1 MKKEFITYELALR
14 LKVLGFDESCLKVGN
29 PNGVIFWRFMD
40 VAGME
45 GVGIDNLLEVE
56 FDDRWVE
63 IPTFSQSFRWFR
75 EKHYL
80 ISSVWQFG
88 IGVKSGISSFEY
100 MIDKL
105 NNSGLS
111 QFVQDFP
118 YNTYEEAELACLE
131 NLIELV
137 ESKSE

>member
-1 MKKEFITYELALR
+1 MEKEFIHYEMAVK
-14 LKVLGFDESCLKVGN
+14 LKSLGFNEPCLKVGN
-29 PNGVIFWRFMD
+29 PNGVILWRFMD

-45 GVGIDNLLEVE
+45 GVGISTILEVE
-56 FDDRWVE
+56 FDDRWAE
-63 IPTFSQSFRWFR
+63 IPTFSQAFRWFR
-75 EKHYL
+75 EKYNL

-88 IGVKSGISSFEY
+88 ISVKSGISSFEY

-131 NLIELV
+131 NLLEIV
-137 ESKSE
+137 END